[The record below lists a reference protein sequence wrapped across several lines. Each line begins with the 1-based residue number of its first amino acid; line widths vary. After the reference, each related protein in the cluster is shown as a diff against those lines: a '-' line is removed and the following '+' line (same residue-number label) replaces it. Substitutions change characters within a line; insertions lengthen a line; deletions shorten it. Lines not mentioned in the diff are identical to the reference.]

1 MSSLATLPVV
11 ETFHS
16 LQGEGHHSGRSA
28 FFIRLAGCSV
38 GCRWCDTKQSWPE
51 GVHPHRSV
59 DDLADAALT
68 AVTSGACFTVITG
81 GEPLHHDLG
90 PLTTA
95 LNRTRRPLHLET
107 SGVDPLSG
115 QFDWITLSPK
125 RHRPPRTELL
135 RRCHELKVV
144 VHSPEDLAFAEEMAS
159 QTARQAE
166 LLLQPGWDSDRGRD
180 LSLEHV
186 RHQPGWRLSLQTH
199 KWLGVR

>member
-1 MSSLATLPVV
+1 MSSVTTLPVV

-16 LQGEGHHSGRSA
+16 LQGEGHHRGRSA
-28 FFIRLAGCSV
+28 FFIRLGGCSV
-38 GCRWCDTKQSWPE
+38 GCPWCDTKQSWPE
-51 GVHPHRSV
+51 QVHPHRSV

-68 AVTSGACFTVITG
+68 AATCGAGFTVITG

-95 LNRTRRPLHLET
+95 LQRTNRPLHLET

-125 RHRPPRTELL
+125 RHQPPRSDLL
-135 RRCHELKVV
+135 RCCHELKVV
-144 VHSPEDLAFAEEMAS
+144 VHGPDDLAFAEEMAS
-159 QTARQAE
+159 QTDHQAK
-166 LLLQPGWDSDRGRD
+166 LLLQPGWDSERGRE
-180 LSLEHV
+180 LSVEHV
-186 RHQPGWRLSLQTH
+186 RHQPSWRLSLQTH